1 MLTTAVLVAGGSL
14 AAGGLGLYLIGSTG
28 APSTGIAKTVEDSVS
43 SIADQVTKTAENV
56 TEYVSPKSDDPQPVT
71 PPVQAVKPVVEEK
84 PAEQPV
90 EPVEQP
96 VEQPVVEEKP
106 VEQPVVENRAVA
118 PSLPE
123 VDSMA
128 GGQRGGFG
136 RPTWA
141 PLNSGTSL
149 TQALG
154 IVPGSTAG
162 NVLATV
168 TGSKTPQQ
176 IQLKLVEVDRQL
188 RSLNVKAFNL
198 KQNQTDYE
206 EINKDK
212 VPGTKHLGA
221 PSTDLEDDEKPEG
234 WRAPRGDLSFRQR
247 YVEAYN
253 RMFTSKTLLED
264 VTKEISKYS
273 RDVEPQ
279 VKPVNLKEEALKLF
293 PPLPGEKQKGKGM
306 WSERAMKH
314 FNTNPPADFPDLKPR
329 GDELADRGGS
339 GEKWYERISKGSGTG
354 GPDKNKLPNLLRTR
368 EKQTSIFQRAESD
381 LEYFKDKYE
390 ENAEALT
397 QVKLELQELS
407 KEIKELET
415 TRGAL
420 LEELSAYKVPQSMWQ
435 TKQAEKKP
443 LLPSGEELNRLMA
456 RYKDSEERIKE
467 KQEEIDNYI
476 SNHLDDKTGYPLDG
490 QDYVNLTGIPRGAF
504 VAEDGKITMETLKA
518 EREKIIAEIEG
529 RSVKQKEA
537 VQKEIQNVGTWK
549 SMIRSLELDPA
560 KEKKYLD
567 PKIIALYSAFESMLS
582 DEESTIEKNIPRYYD
597 TFSKGYN
604 SSLTTSGLT
613 TLLRT
618 FNMITQ
624 DSTGSECKW
633 KAGDEI
639 EFDTDKV
646 TDATTK
652 TAADQKLVNILGE
665 NKRIFGKVIRVRNF
679 GDKVKVCTEL
689 RIKVT
694 GVNNVNIIAGTTT
707 RTVSGAV
714 DGNVDKEIIIDL
726 SKGTT
731 KYDLAKM
738 GDKKPFDRYKAGQ
751 DERLAQFITKID
763 HINEDVRPGT
773 ELKKK
778 LELLK
783 QQLEESAKPYF
794 STGDITKLSVLSLFG
809 KGPNFIQRI
818 IIYLTTL
825 DLRRMLQ
832 MVGSLLFSSLP
843 TFVSKII
850 EGIKD
855 RSEISKAIS
864 DLENLISETAATM
877 GRRYAI
883 PDVQKNQIKEII
895 RNLRD
900 STKSLTERRQLARTT
915 KAETIFVGVF
925 NADGTPKMVYLKN
938 DTAADKRLEA
948 SASDFREALDG
959 DYTLEVQQNVK
970 TTLGEEMVKYHR
982 TIWSRLKETF
992 GKGIGDGALPN
1003 YNYELCG
1010 KDEPG
1015 AIPFLASL
1023 VTGGYVTLYYKKTDI
1038 SGESD
1043 DVRRAAKGSMTSL
1056 SLKMLIIDG
1065 FITLPSVLLA
1075 AIPSAVLYSLYMMVS
1090 KSIDY
1095 GSKVVAEQ
1103 KKRVEKSQI
1112 DGLKAFN
1119 DILPGYLAGR
1129 VLIDVVGPEDD
1140 IRRVHA
1146 ELVAEVPA
1154 FLNGLG
1160 DEFPDDAKR
1169 RAFSE
1174 ISMKRIQLDTYL
1186 IPNDPAPGPAPG
1198 PAPVPAPVPAPAGPT
1213 LFQTIVG
1220 MLANLGLAIRRQARG
1235 ADVVVVAPM
1244 LEGRAGPRPE
1254 DDAAAAEVA
1263 RRAAEEA
1270 AAAAARAEAEA
1281 AAAAEGERAAAE
1293 ARAEAAR
1300 AAAERAAAEAAE
1312 AERVAAER
1320 AAAERAEAERAEA
1333 ERAEAERVAAA
1344 EAAARAPPPGA
1355 PPEPDAVPPPGDAGA
1370 PPPPPPGA
1378 PPPPAPVQQWRFNLA
1393 LPNIGLY
1400 ALFDEDSYLYKSLSY
1415 IFQAFTVFK
1424 TWEFSFETWKIGD
1437 KASAE
1442 EWDTF
1447 FKESK
1452 TFVSQRAEI
1461 KDATNPD
1468 SKGKESGLG
1477 NFSITDDEKSFLEN
1491 NGIKSLQDFNLS
1503 ILQTTSGVWKTGNN
1517 ILSKIS
1523 ESTRDIDQIFDK
1535 IDTFVDLAGIKIG
1548 ELGTFVG
1555 AISLSGLGFVF
1566 GKRDWS
1572 ALLGAG
1578 WENVVNLL
1586 GFTVY
1591 CGVGFWNGTRWVIS
1605 SLFTGIKSTGV
1616 ALGALGYSIAY
1627 GIGYGL
1633 WYTGRGAY
1641 AIGTWVRNSLPELQ
1655 PILNRLGAGLL
1666 FVVTG
1671 AGTLARFSYQL
1682 SVKALTAIVPTLGRF
1697 ILNIGVAGRSL
1708 VELTKLMLTTVVYGT
1723 AIPVWTLLVWG
1734 GYGIVFKGIIFN
1746 LLVRPIVGTVRIIWQ
1761 TGKNTAGRLIWKEE
1775 DLGQTTNWFKYLNY
1789 GKLQQNPAVVED
1801 NVPEDEDNVPEDEDE
1816 AAGLLPARGGYTR
1829 RHLLR
1834 GMPKRAKTRRTY

>member
-1 MLTTAVLVAGGSL
+1 
-14 AAGGLGLYLIGSTG
+14 
-28 APSTGIAKTVEDSVS
+28 
-43 SIADQVTKTAENV
+43 
-56 TEYVSPKSDDPQPVT
+56 
-71 PPVQAVKPVVEEK
+71 
-84 PAEQPV
+84 
-90 EPVEQP
+90 
-96 VEQPVVEEKP
+96 
-106 VEQPVVENRAVA
+106 
-118 PSLPE
+118 
-123 VDSMA
+123 
-128 GGQRGGFG
+128 
-136 RPTWA
+136 
-141 PLNSGTSL
+141 
-149 TQALG
+149 
-154 IVPGSTAG
+154 
-162 NVLATV
+162 
-168 TGSKTPQQ
+168 
-176 IQLKLVEVDRQL
+176 
-188 RSLNVKAFNL
+188 
-198 KQNQTDYE
+198 
-206 EINKDK
+206 
-212 VPGTKHLGA
+212 
-221 PSTDLEDDEKPEG
+221 
-234 WRAPRGDLSFRQR
+234 
-247 YVEAYN
+247 
-253 RMFTSKTLLED
+253 
-264 VTKEISKYS
+264 
-273 RDVEPQ
+273 
-279 VKPVNLKEEALKLF
+279 
-293 PPLPGEKQKGKGM
+293 
-306 WSERAMKH
+306 
-314 FNTNPPADFPDLKPR
+314 
-329 GDELADRGGS
+329 
-339 GEKWYERISKGSGTG
+339 
-354 GPDKNKLPNLLRTR
+354 
-368 EKQTSIFQRAESD
+368 
-381 LEYFKDKYE
+381 
-390 ENAEALT
+390 
-397 QVKLELQELS
+397 
-407 KEIKELET
+407 
-415 TRGAL
+415 
-420 LEELSAYKVPQSMWQ
+420 
-435 TKQAEKKP
+435 
-443 LLPSGEELNRLMA
+443 
-456 RYKDSEERIKE
+456 
-467 KQEEIDNYI
+467 
-476 SNHLDDKTGYPLDG
+476 
-490 QDYVNLTGIPRGAF
+490 
-504 VAEDGKITMETLKA
+504 METLKA
-518 EREKIIAEIEG
+518 ERENIIAEIEG

-652 TAADQKLVNILGE
+652 TAADQKLVNIVGE

-694 GVNNVNIIAGTTT
+694 GVNNVDIIAGTTT
-707 RTVSGAV
+707 RTLGGAV
-714 DGNVDKEIIIDL
+714 DGNVDKEVIIDL

-818 IIYLTTL
+818 IVYLTTL

-883 PDVQKNQIKEII
+883 PDVQKDQIKEII

-900 STKSLTERRQLARTT
+900 STKSLTERRELARTT
-915 KAETIFVGVF
+915 KAATIFVGVF
-925 NADGTPKMVYLKN
+925 NADGTPKMVYLKS
-938 DTAADKRLEA
+938 DTAVDKRPEA

-1095 GSKVVAEQ
+1095 GSKVIAEQ
-1103 KKRVEKSQI
+1103 KKRVEKTQI

-1119 DILPGYLAGR
+1119 AILPGYLAGR

-1186 IPNDPAPGPAPG
+1186 IPNDPAPGPAP
-1198 PAPVPAPVPAPAGPT
+1198 APVAAPVAAPAGPT

-1235 ADVVVVAPM
+1235 ADVVVVPPM
-1244 LEGRAGPRPE
+1244 FEGRDRPRPE
-1254 DDAAAAEVA
+1254 DEAALAAAESA

-1300 AAAERAAAEAAE
+1300 AEAERAAEEAAE
-1312 AERVAAER
+1312 AERVAA
-1320 AAAERAEAERAEA
+1320 AARAEAERAA
-1333 ERAEAERVAAA
+1333 
-1344 EAAARAPPPGA
+1344 AAARAPLPPPGA
-1355 PPEPDAVPPPGDAGA
+1355 PPGAAGTGIYSHHA
-1370 PPPPPPGA
+1370 
-1378 PPPPAPVQQWRFNLA
+1378 R
-1393 LPNIGLY
+1393 
-1400 ALFDEDSYLYKSLSY
+1400 S
-1415 IFQAFTVFK
+1415 AFGV
-1424 TWEFSFETWKIGD
+1424 D
-1437 KASAE
+1437 
-1442 EWDTF
+1442 
-1447 FKESK
+1447 
-1452 TFVSQRAEI
+1452 
-1461 KDATNPD
+1461 
-1468 SKGKESGLG
+1468 
-1477 NFSITDDEKSFLEN
+1477 DDEGGRRRVTK
-1491 NGIKSLQDFNLS
+1491 
-1503 ILQTTSGVWKTGNN
+1503 TSWRR
-1517 ILSKIS
+1517 SKPS
-1523 ESTRDIDQIFDK
+1523 R
-1535 IDTFVDLAGIKIG
+1535 
-1548 ELGTFVG
+1548 
-1555 AISLSGLGFVF
+1555 
-1566 GKRDWS
+1566 
-1572 ALLGAG
+1572 
-1578 WENVVNLL
+1578 
-1586 GFTVY
+1586 
-1591 CGVGFWNGTRWVIS
+1591 
-1605 SLFTGIKSTGV
+1605 
-1616 ALGALGYSIAY
+1616 
-1627 GIGYGL
+1627 
-1633 WYTGRGAY
+1633 
-1641 AIGTWVRNSLPELQ
+1641 
-1655 PILNRLGAGLL
+1655 
-1666 FVVTG
+1666 
-1671 AGTLARFSYQL
+1671 
-1682 SVKALTAIVPTLGRF
+1682 
-1697 ILNIGVAGRSL
+1697 
-1708 VELTKLMLTTVVYGT
+1708 
-1723 AIPVWTLLVWG
+1723 
-1734 GYGIVFKGIIFN
+1734 
-1746 LLVRPIVGTVRIIWQ
+1746 
-1761 TGKNTAGRLIWKEE
+1761 
-1775 DLGQTTNWFKYLNY
+1775 
-1789 GKLQQNPAVVED
+1789 
-1801 NVPEDEDNVPEDEDE
+1801 
-1816 AAGLLPARGGYTR
+1816 YTR
-1829 RHLLR
+1829 R
-1834 GMPKRAKTRRTY
+1834 KF